1 MYILKSHEL
10 TDLESFVLWR
20 GYFSDPV
27 YVQTYEQQISFCYH
41 LPCSV
46 TLLFLYYTVSILKI
60 ILYFTCSSIMEILKV
75 H

>member
-46 TLLFLYYTVSILKI
+46 TLFVSL
-60 ILYFTCSSIMEILKV
+60 LHCFHPENYFVL
-75 H
+75 HL